1 VPVLILI
8 RPATS
13 SLNAGVVVPIPT
25 FWACTFSKMVAQSR
39 RAILAISF
47 LFIKKFVMIFRIGET
62 TNQKYKFVL
71 KKRDYISHD
80 DGTNEINW
88 QLAIGNW
95 QLKHDRP
102 K

>member
-1 VPVLILI
+1 
-8 RPATS
+8 
-13 SLNAGVVVPIPT
+13 
-25 FWACTFSKMVAQSR
+25 
-39 RAILAISF
+39 
-47 LFIKKFVMIFRIGET
+47 MIFRIGET